1 MKKLSI
7 LIALFVA
14 LIAGV
19 ALAFDPPDPNSDNHP
34 DNHPR
39 YVWTSTPEAQARTA
53 AGDCPGDDLCKELCE
68 VIDGEGHPTGSFACF
83 PPS

>member
-19 ALAFDPPDPNSDNHP
+19 ALAIDPPDDSESQPM
-34 DNHPR
+34 
-39 YVWTSTPEAQARTA
+39 YQWVSTPEAQIRTLE
-53 AGDCPGDDLCKELCE
+53 GDCPGDDLCKELCE
-68 VIDGEGHPTGSFACF
+68 IIDGEGSGTGSFACF
-83 PPS
+83 PDS